1 MDCLA
6 YRPDCLCSSNV
17 LPADS
22 RNRFFHGIC
31 PFRHNCSKRAYGASC
46 VPYVSHAP
54 GGLLPSPLESP
65 SFVGTAKWTAVSDPG
80 FFAAFLSGRPW
91 ERLRGLDQP
100 IFLKNGSLKRKN

>member
-31 PFRHNCSKRAYGASC
+31 PLHHNSSKGAYRASC
-46 VPYVSHAP
+46 VPYVSYAP
-54 GGLLPSPLESP
+54 GGLLPSPLEHP
-65 SFVGTAKWTAVSDPG
+65 SFVGLAKWAAVSDPG
-80 FFAAFLSGRPW
+80 FFAAFLSGRSW

-100 IFLKNGSLKRKN
+100 IFLKNGSLTRKN